1 MPPVLQF
8 FEIDE
13 SDFHHRYDKQIKL
26 FEKLTRHNHRFPSPQ
41 LNFTRVCT
49 YIIIIP
55 ERIDIS
61 KGKGC
66 DVDIS
71 HDQ

>member
-13 SDFHHRYDKQIKL
+13 SDFRHRYDKQIKL
-26 FEKLTRHNHRFPSPQ
+26 FEKLTRHRFPSPQ

-55 ERIDIS
+55 ERIGIS
-61 KGKGC
+61 LEGKGVWC
-66 DVDIS
+66 RYIA
-71 HDQ
+71 